1 MKTFSLLY
9 TKLDQTNSTL
19 DKVEILSNF
28 FKNADH
34 EDAAWT
40 IYIMMGKQKKRLVKR
55 STLVKVL
62 EDISGYE
69 NWLISDA
76 YATVGDFAETV
87 ALLLGPDRIA
97 LSSEYSNSI
106 AYWMKN
112 EIAPLNKQ
120 PEQEHIRKVGYWWKT
135 LSQNDCFVVT
145 KLLTGGLRV
154 GVSNNILA
162 RALSESFGIAK
173 DVIIHRLMGDW
184 EPSSNFFGALINPS
198 SQSDYVSLPYPFFLA
213 SPLQIDPNQLGVLEN
228 FSFEWKWD
236 GIRAQIVKRNESP
249 IIWSRGEEVI
259 TDQYPE
265 VIADVLKLK
274 NCVIDG
280 EIVAWG
286 KDILPFSELQRRLG
300 RKKVTQKILD
310 EIPIKFLAFDCL
322 EFEGIDIRRES
333 YEVRRKKLQDL
344 LGLIRLDRLEI
355 ASKIEALDWNDVIEA
370 RAKSRSRKVEGVMIK
385 SKSSPYLT
393 GRKKGYWWKWK
404 VDPLT
409 VDAVMIYAQAGSGR
423 RASLFTDY
431 TFAVWDD
438 ENQKQ
443 TLLPIAKAYSGLTHT
458 EIEELDKWIRK
469 NTIEKFGPVR
479 SVKPYQVFEL
489 SFDSVSLSS
498 RHKSGFA
505 LRFPRISRWR
515 RDKGL
520 RDVNSIQVIKDIFV
534 THQS

>member
-28 FKNADH
+28 FKNADN

-97 LSSEYSNSI
+97 LSSKYSNSI

-249 IIWSRGEEVI
+249 IIWSRG
-259 TDQYPE
+259 
-265 VIADVLKLK
+265 
-274 NCVIDG
+274 
-280 EIVAWG
+280 
-286 KDILPFSELQRRLG
+286 RRLL
-300 RKKVTQKILD
+300 RINIL
-310 EIPIKFLAFDCL
+310 
-322 EFEGIDIRRES
+322 R
-333 YEVRRKKLQDL
+333 
-344 LGLIRLDRLEI
+344 
-355 ASKIEALDWNDVIEA
+355 
-370 RAKSRSRKVEGVMIK
+370 
-385 SKSSPYLT
+385 
-393 GRKKGYWWKWK
+393 
-404 VDPLT
+404 
-409 VDAVMIYAQAGSGR
+409 
-423 RASLFTDY
+423 
-431 TFAVWDD
+431 
-438 ENQKQ
+438 
-443 TLLPIAKAYSGLTHT
+443 
-458 EIEELDKWIRK
+458 
-469 NTIEKFGPVR
+469 
-479 SVKPYQVFEL
+479 
-489 SFDSVSLSS
+489 SS
-498 RHKSGFA
+498 RMY
-505 LRFPRISRWR
+505 
-515 RDKGL
+515 
-520 RDVNSIQVIKDIFV
+520 
-534 THQS
+534 

>member
-1 MKTFSLLY
+1 MQIFSLLY

-19 DKVEILSNF
+19 DKIEILSNF
-28 FKNADH
+28 FRRADF

-40 IYIMMGKQKKRLVKR
+40 IYIIMGKQKKRFVKR

-62 EDISGYE
+62 EEISGYE

-76 YATVGDFAETV
+76 YTTVGDFAETV
-87 ALLLGPDRIA
+87 SLLLGNNRVA
-97 LSSEYSNSI
+97 VQTEGSNSI

-112 EIAPLNKQ
+112 EIIPLNKQ
-120 PEQEHIRKVGYWWKT
+120 PEELHLRKVAHWWKT
-135 LSQNDCFVVT
+135 LSQTDCFVIT

-154 GVSNNILA
+154 GVSSNLLA
-162 RALSESFGIAK
+162 RALSESFEIAK

-184 EPSSNFFGALINPS
+184 EPSHDFFSALINPS
-198 SQSDYVSLPYPFFLA
+198 YQSDRSSLPYPFFLA
-213 SPLQIDPNQLGVLEN
+213 SPLQINPNQLGAFEN

-236 GIRAQIVKRNESP
+236 GIRAQVIKRNKSI
-249 IIWSRGEEVI
+249 IIWSRGEEII

-265 VIADVLKLK
+265 VIADVLKLE
-274 NCVIDG
+274 NCVLDG

-286 KDILPFSELQRRLG
+286 RDLLPFSELQRRLG
-300 RKKVTQKILD
+300 RKKITQKILD
-310 EIPIKFLAFDCL
+310 EIPVKFLAFDCL
-322 EFEGIDIRRES
+322 EFEGTDIRKEP
-333 YEVRRKKLQDL
+333 YEVRRKKLQDAI
-344 LGLIRLDRLEI
+344 GLTNLDCLML
-355 ASKIEALDWNDVIEA
+355 SPMIEASDWNDLTEA
-370 RAKSRSRKVEGVMIK
+370 RARSRLKKVEGVMIK
-385 SKSSPYLT
+385 SNSSPYLT

-409 VDAVMIYAQAGSGR
+409 IDAVMIYAQAGSGR

-431 TFAVWDD
+431 TFAVWNH
-438 ENQKQ
+438 EGKQ
-443 TLLPIAKAYSGLTHT
+443 GALLPIAKAYSGLTQI

-489 SFDSVSLSS
+489 SFDSISISS

-515 RDKGL
+515 KDKGVG
-520 RDVNSIQVIKDIFV
+520 DANSIEVVKDIFA
-534 THQS
+534 TYLL